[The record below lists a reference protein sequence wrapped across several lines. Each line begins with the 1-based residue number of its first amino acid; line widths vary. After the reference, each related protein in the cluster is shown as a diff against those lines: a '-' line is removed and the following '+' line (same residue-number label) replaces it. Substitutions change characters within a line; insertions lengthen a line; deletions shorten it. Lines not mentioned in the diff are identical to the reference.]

1 MISTSPVLIQFKSI
15 SKKFGTRWANK
26 NISFAVEAGKVHG
39 LIGEN
44 GAGKSTIMK
53 ILFGLYQAD
62 EGEILIHNQKV
73 EIKSPLEAF
82 KHKIGMVH
90 QHFMLSPEH
99 TALENILLIQDQ
111 QNVFEVFSKNEK
123 INRIKAKAK
132 EYGFEIPWDEKVKNL
147 AVGIQQRIEILKLL
161 NLDHEILIFDE
172 PTAVLTPQEI
182 DDLLKQINELRNKG
196 KTIILITHKLKE
208 VKKICDNIT
217 IFKKGECVGTFKNAE
232 LDEAKMA
239 EKMVGH
245 HVELH
250 KRAFKA
256 ILNPKSILNLKNI
269 SFKANNHSYQFNLE
283 LSEGEVLGIA
293 GIEGNG
299 QNELINFLLNPTN
312 FSLEKSLTKLSLEKP
327 FAHNKEHLDVNTNA
341 NTNSEASPEY
351 KFLSEDFLNLSKDE
365 IRKKSFGVFP
375 EDRLHLGVVA
385 AKTGYE
391 NFILGYQRNSRWNHN
406 GLLNWKTVKDI
417 ASLQFKYFKVE
428 PETTS
433 IVFNSYSGG
442 NQQKIVVAR
451 ELLNQPKF
459 ILASHPTRGVD
470 IGAIEFI
477 HEKLIQAQEQASGV
491 LLISS
496 ELDELTKLS
505 DRILVL
511 KNGVFV
517 KEFKR
522 GDFNENEIGA
532 YMLGSK

>member
-1 MISTSPVLIQFKSI
+1 MISSSPAHIQFKSI

-26 NISFAVEAGKVHG
+26 DISFSVETGKVHG

-62 EGEILIHNQKV
+62 EGEIFIHNQKV

-123 INRIKAKAK
+123 INRIKSKAK

-245 HVELH
+245 HVELR
-250 KRAFKA
+250 KRTFKT
-256 ILNPKSILNLKNI
+256 IPNPKSILHLKNI
-269 SFKANNHSYQFNLE
+269 SFKANNHSYNFNLE

-312 FSLEKSLTKLSLEKP
+312 FSLEKTEV
-327 FAHNKEHLDVNTNA
+327 F
-341 NTNSEASPEY
+341 PEY
-351 KFLSEDFLNLSKDE
+351 KFLSEDFLHLSKDE

-391 NFILGYQRNSRWNHN
+391 NFILGYQRNARWNHN

-428 PETTS
+428 PETTG
-433 IVFNSYSGG
+433 IIFNSYSGG

-477 HEKLIQAQEQASGV
+477 HEKLIQAQEKASGV